1 MENAAAILGAI
12 VDIVLVGI
20 PQKGP
25 DGLEAGKLAD
35 YVRKKFEEKF
45 SPEEMEKLANSKAS
59 KVPFDAQDN
68 RNTETYVEGLSAY
81 YHRMLSLINI
91 VAISV

>member
-1 MENAAAILGAI
+1 MANVIAALNKPTLIISHNKTL
-12 VDIVLVGI
+12 
-20 PQKGP
+20 
-25 DGLEAGKLAD
+25 AGKLAD